1 MISGVLVL
9 DKPAGPTSHD
19 MVRVA
24 RRVLGERRIGH
35 CGTLDPMATGVLALA
50 IGQATRL
57 AQFLASDVKHYEA
70 AIRFGQVTTTYDI
83 TGEVVAESGERPT
96 EAALRAAL
104 DAFRGTR
111 RQRPPAYSA
120 KKIGGV
126 RAHALARRD
135 TRVEIALEPVEATV
149 HALTLVGF
157 DGDVATIQLS
167 VSAGFYVRSLAHDL
181 GEALGMGAALAS
193 LRRTRAGSFGLE
205 DAVSAEVL
213 VACDRAAIEDRVVPL
228 EQLLPDWP
236 VVALSAD
243 DATRARRGLD
253 VPIPAGGESSGRA
266 RLLDDRGQLLGLG
279 TPSARAGFLHPFVV
293 LG

>member
-50 IGQATRL
+50 ISQATRL
-57 AQFLASDVKHYEA
+57 VQFLASDVKHYEA

-96 EAALRAAL
+96 EASLQAAL
-104 DAFRGTR
+104 DAFRGTH

-149 HALTLVGF
+149 HALTLAGF
-157 DGDVATIQLS
+157 DGDVATIRLS

-181 GEALGMGAALAS
+181 GEALGMGATLAS

-213 VACDRAAIEDRVVPL
+213 VAGDRASVEDRVVPL
-228 EQLLPDWP
+228 ERLLPDWP
-236 VVALSAD
+236 VVALSAA

-253 VPIPAGGESSGRA
+253 VSIPAGGAPPGRA

-279 TPSARAGFLHPFVV
+279 TPSPRAGFLHPFVV

>member
-9 DKPAGPTSHD
+9 DKPEGPTSHD

-57 AQFLASDVKHYEA
+57 VQFLASDVKHYDA
-70 AIRFGQVTTTYDI
+70 TIRFGQATTTYDI
-83 TGEVVAESGERPT
+83 TGDVVAESGARPT
-96 EAALRAAL
+96 EAAIRTAL
-104 DAFRGTR
+104 DAFRGTYL
-111 RQRPPAYSA
+111 QRPPAYSA

-135 TRVEIALEPVEATV
+135 TRVEIALEPVEVTV
-149 HALTLVGF
+149 HALTLASF
-157 DGDVATIQLS
+157 DGDVATLRLS

-181 GEALGMGAALAS
+181 GQALGMGATLAS
-193 LRRTRAGSFGLE
+193 LRRTRAGSFGLD
-205 DAVSAEVL
+205 DAVGADVL
-213 VACDRAAIEDRVVPL
+213 VAGDRAVVERRIVPL
-228 EQLLPDWP
+228 ERLLPDWP
-236 VVALSAD
+236 ILALSAG
-243 DATRARRGLD
+243 DAARARRGLD
-253 VPIPAGGESSGRA
+253 VPVPAEGTPPPRA
-266 RLLDDRGQLLGLG
+266 RLLDDRGRLLGLG
-279 TPSARAGFLHPFVV
+279 SPAPRAGFLHPFVV